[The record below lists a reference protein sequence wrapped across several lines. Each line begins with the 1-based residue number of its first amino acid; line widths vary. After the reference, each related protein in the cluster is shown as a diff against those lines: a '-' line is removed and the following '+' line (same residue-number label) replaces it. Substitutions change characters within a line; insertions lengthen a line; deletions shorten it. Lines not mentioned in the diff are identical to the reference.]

1 MIPVNR
7 PAINNLDIEFVSSV
21 LRETYISGDTPIVK
35 QMEENLASTVGTK
48 FAIAVNSGTS
58 AIDLVVEALELD
70 ENCEVV
76 VPTFTIISTVS
87 HLIRRKARL
96 KLVDADEETWSMNSA
111 EAAEVISASTKAVI
125 PVHIYGLP
133 VDMDNIM
140 SVSNHFNIPVIE
152 DSAEALGL
160 EYKGTKCGS
169 IGRASTFSFY
179 ANKIVTGGEGGAICT
194 NDIGLDKKL
203 RSLRNLCH
211 SEAERFVHNEIGY
224 NFRLPGLAAA
234 LIHNQLLRLPDLV
247 QQKIEIAERYER
259 NLIGHPWFNF
269 HASSTSFAKNIYWV
283 FGIILNS
290 ECPHDAKELQEIL
303 HQKGVGTRRFFCP
316 IHLQPIAK
324 DHIINIGDRFPVAEN
339 LWNRGLYLPSGLGN
353 TNEEIDAVSEILWE
367 MVK

>member
-7 PAINNLDIEFVSSV
+7 PAIGNQDIEFVSSV
-21 LRETYISGDTPIVK
+21 LRETYISGDTPIIK
-35 QMEENLASTVGTK
+35 QMEENLATTVGTK

-58 AIDLVVEALELD
+58 AIDLVVEALGLD

-76 VPTFTIISTVS
+76 APTFTIISTVS
-87 HLIRRKARL
+87 HLIRRKAKL
-96 KLVDADEETWSMNSA
+96 KLVDSDEETWSMDSSK
-111 EAAEVISASTKAVI
+111 AADMITTSTKAVI

-140 SVSNHFNIPVIE
+140 SVTNQLDIPVIE
-152 DSAEALGL
+152 DTAEALGL
-160 EYKGTKCGS
+160 EYKGRKCGS

-194 NDIGLDKKL
+194 SDAALDKKL

-211 SEAERFVHNEIGY
+211 SDTERFVHNEIGY

-234 LIHNQLLRLPDLV
+234 LIHNQLLRLPNLV
-247 QQKIEIAERYER
+247 KQKIAIAERYER
-259 NLIGHPWFNF
+259 NLAGHPWFRF
-269 HASSTSFAKNIYWV
+269 HAANTSFAKNIYWV

-290 ECPHDAKELQEIL
+290 ECPHDAKKLQEIL
-303 HQKGVGTRRFFCP
+303 QQKGVGTRRFFCP

-339 LWNRGLYLPSGLGN
+339 LWKRGLYLPSGLGN
-353 TNEEIDAVSEILWE
+353 TNEELDAVSEILWG